1 MFPKILKFMRDDTV
15 AELKHILPEDKR
27 VKTLERGVYEYVSG
41 YYFLGRRIIL
51 SLVDIQRLKNKDS
64 IALDS
69 SNLED
74 K

>member
-1 MFPKILKFMRDDTV
+1 MRDDTV
-15 AELKHILPEDKR
+15 AELRNILPEEKR
-27 VKTLERGVYEYVSG
+27 NKTLERGVYEYTKG

-51 SLVDIQRLKNKDS
+51 SLADIQRLKNKDS

-69 SNLED
+69 PNLED